1 MGDKNLSSSEHWAVK
16 DRFLKKSDITSESIA
31 NRIQTLINEM
41 SLDEKIGQLSL
52 VNSEYGQISADTK
65 ETLKAG
71 RIGGVLNEVAPD
83 IVNELQRIVV
93 EESRLGI
100 PLLIGRDI
108 IHGFNTIFPIPLGMA
123 ATWNESLIEE
133 CCRIAA
139 QEASAVGV
147 NWTYAPMVDI
157 SRDPRWGRVAE
168 SLGEDP
174 TLSSLLT
181 TAMIKGYQGE
191 LSQPGTIAACVKHF
205 AGYGACES
213 GKDYNTTNIPEN
225 ELRNVHLP
233 PFKAAIDAG
242 AMSLMTSFSDIDGI
256 PATAN
261 HFLLKHILREE
272 WDFKGLVVS
281 DWASIT
287 QLAIHGLTKD
297 EKDSACHAA
306 NAGVDMEMASH
317 AYSDHLSDLIKEEKV
332 KIEQIDLMVEHV
344 LRVKFELGLFENP
357 FITDPTVDSKQK
369 RLELAKETAIQ
380 SCVLLKND
388 KQCLPLSIKDL
399 NSIVVI
405 GPMADEP
412 VEQLGTWVFDADESL
427 SQTPLKALKKAIPE
441 RISLQYIRS
450 METSRSKDKLQ
461 FDEAIKAAKQSD
473 VILFFAG
480 EEAILSGESHCRSD
494 IRLPGAQEELIT
506 ALSDTGKPLVLIL
519 MAGRPVAMEN
529 IVDKISAILCA
540 WHPGCMGGPAIVDLL
555 LGDESPS
562 GKLPIT
568 FPRVTGQIPI
578 YYAHKNTGRPA
589 TDESVLYIDDIE
601 VGTPQ
606 HSFGNTSFHLDIENS
621 PLFPFGFGLSYTT
634 FEYSNLKLS
643 QNKIEIGGCIF
654 VTVDVSNTGSMP
666 TYETVQFYTR
676 DLVGSVTRPVKELKK
691 FKKILIKPGE
701 TETVSFILASDDL
714 AFYGRDNKLKCEP
727 GSFQLW
733 IGGNSDTTLQAEFEV
748 I

>member
-1 MGDKNLSSSEHWAVK
+1 MKKN
-16 DRFLKKSDITSESIA
+16 DITSEAIA
-31 NRIQTLINEM
+31 NSIQALINEM
-41 SLDEKIGQLSL
+41 TLDEKIGQLSL

-65 ETLKAG
+65 ESLKAG
-71 RIGGVLNEVAPD
+71 RIGGMLNEVAPE
-83 IVNELQRIVV
+83 IVNELQRIAV

-133 CCRIAA
+133 CCRVAA

-174 TLSSLLT
+174 ALSSILT
-181 TAMIKGYQGE
+181 TAMIKGFQGE
-191 LSQPGTIAACVKHF
+191 QLSQPGTIAACVKHF

-225 ELRNVHLP
+225 ELRNVHLA

-256 PATAN
+256 PASAN
-261 HFLLKHILREE
+261 HFLLRHILREE
-272 WDFKGLVVS
+272 WDFKGMVVS

-287 QLAIHGLTKD
+287 QLAVHGLTED
-297 EKDSACHAA
+297 EKDSAAHAA

-317 AYSDHLSDLIKEEKV
+317 AYADNLAELVNEGKV
-332 KIEQIDLMVEHV
+332 SIAQIDLMVEHV
-344 LRVKFELGLFENP
+344 LRVKFQLGLFENP
-357 FITDPTVDSKQK
+357 YTNEPVFDSMEK
-369 RLELAKETAIQ
+369 RLELAKETALQ
-380 SCVLLKND
+380 SCVLLRNE
-388 KQCLPLSIKDL
+388 KQTLPLNIKQI
-399 NSIVVI
+399 NSIAVM

-412 VEQLGTWVFDADESL
+412 AEQLGTWVFDGDQSL
-427 SQTPLKALKKAIPE
+427 SQTPLKAFKEVLPE
-441 RISLQYIRS
+441 NISLNYVRS
-450 METSRSKDKLQ
+450 METSRSRDKLKIE
-461 FDEAIKAAKQSD
+461 EAVAVAEKSD

-494 IRLPGAQEELIT
+494 IRLPGAQEELIS
-506 ALSDTGKPLVLIL
+506 ALSKTGKPLVLIL

-529 IVDKISAILCA
+529 IYDKVDAILCA
-540 WHPGCMGGPAIVDLL
+540 WHPGCMAGPAIIDLL
-555 LGDESPS
+555 LGVKAPS

-578 YYAHKNTGRPA
+578 YYGHKNTGRPA

-606 HSFGNTSFHLDIENS
+606 HSFGNTSFHLDVDNS
-621 PLFPFGFGLSYTT
+621 PLYPFGFGLSYTT

-643 QNKIEIGGCIF
+643 QNKVEIGGCIF
-654 VTVDVSNTGSMP
+654 VTVDITNKGAVGA
-666 TYETVQFYTR
+666 YETVQLYTR

-691 FKKILIKPGE
+691 IKKIYLKPGQK
-701 TETVSFILASDDL
+701 ETVSFVLATDDL
-714 AFYGRDNKLKCEP
+714 AFYGRDNKLHCEP
-727 GSFQLW
+727 GAFHLW
-733 IGGNSDTTLQAEFEV
+733 VGSDSNADLKAEFE
-748 I
+748 II